1 MHFTD
6 RYFFLLLLAAAL
18 IAPAHFGGC
27 STPASNRVYDPY
39 NNDYHRWDDHETNYY
54 LQWEGEN
61 HREHRDFDKR
71 SEDERKDYWTWR
83 HSRPD
88 ADRDR
93 H

>member
-1 MHFTD
+1 MRSTN
-6 RYFFLLLLAAAL
+6 RYFYLLLLAAAL
-18 IAPAHFGGC
+18 IAPALFGGC
-27 STPASNRVYDPY
+27 STPAGSRVYDPY
-39 NNDYHRWDDHETNYY
+39 NNDYHRWDDHETKYY

-83 HSRPD
+83 HSHPD